1 MNDNRQP
8 RRALKDPTGRER
20 CNVYLTESDKRY
32 AVTQAKKR
40 NETFSFWMEG
50 LVKTHRAAAN
60 HDSVSS

>member
-32 AVTQAKKR
+32 AVAQAKKR
-40 NETFSFWMEG
+40 NETFSFWVEG
-50 LVKTHRAAAN
+50 LIKAQRSAAN